1 MAEETIT
8 LPKSGLVLKY
18 DQPCG
23 EYTLRL
29 CDDVSLNIA
38 HVYAQNHWGWYA
50 WVSTNDDSGE
60 KGSRDEC
67 LAWLDARVIEL
78 RAALLPP
85 GAIVVEDSPETVER
99 VAQALMTQDAW
110 NPKTLSELDDS
121 NRSCHQ
127 AAAMRFRAEAR
138 AALAA
143 LRESRP

>member
-8 LPKSGLVLKY
+8 LPKSGVVLERRGLVY
-18 DQPCG
+18 VADGTDIRFRPDTRPYGSCPVAWCRNDAG
-23 EYTLRL
+23 HAFD
-29 CDDVSLNIA
+29 CDDA
-38 HVYAQNHWGWYA
+38 GA
-50 WVSTNDDSGE
+50 
-60 KGSRDEC
+60 
-67 LAWLDARVIEL
+67 LAWLDEQVTKL

-99 VAQALMTQDAW
+99 VAQALMTQDEW

-127 AAAMRFRAEAR
+127 AAAMRFRAEAN
-138 AALAA
+138 AVLAA

>member
-8 LPKSGLVLKY
+8 LPKSGLVLTWMKEWGGY
-18 DQPCG
+18 ELAILPGVDANLG
-23 EYTLRL
+23 SSSDGTWDAWIDHNDGDSLRGTQ
-29 CDDVSLNIA
+29 A
-38 HVYAQNHWGWYA
+38 
-50 WVSTNDDSGE
+50 
-60 KGSRDEC
+60 EC
-67 LAWLDARVIEL
+67 LAWLDVVVLEL
-78 RAALLPP
+78 RAAMLPP

-127 AAAMRFRAEAR
+127 AAAMRFRAEAN
-138 AALAA
+138 AVLAA